1 MYVVEGKTNEAPVEG
16 VERHDKHVLTSGI
29 GSKVGNV
36 VDANGEARYD
46 ERNSNHRKSEIV
58 FFEQLLKPFIG

>member
-1 MYVVEGKTNEAPVEG
+1 MYVVEEKTNEAPIEG

-36 VDANGEARYD
+36 VDANEETRYD
-46 ERNSNHRKSEIV
+46 ERNSNHPESEIV
-58 FFEQLLKPFIG
+58 FFEQLLQPFTG